1 MSPNSVW
8 RADLAL
14 AANAF
19 IWGSTFVVVKR
30 ALDDASPLVFLSL
43 RFAIAALA
51 LALIFRG
58 RWNLERRLAA
68 SIGGGCVAGLCLF
81 AGYAFQTA
89 GLKYTSAAKSA
100 FLTGTSIAMVPFL
113 AAAVYRRRPEL
124 SEILGVL
131 VVSAGMGLMTLEG
144 QSLTLERGE
153 WLTLLCAAGFAA
165 HIVALGYYAKRVSF
179 EVVAV
184 MQVAVAGLLA
194 GGTFWWMENPFLR
207 WSAGVLVA
215 LVITGLLATALAFS
229 VQAWAQQYTSATHTA
244 VIFALEP
251 IFAWLTSFLSTGETL
266 SRQAALGAVLILAG
280 IMMVELK
287 PIKTSRHQ
295 SS

>member
-1 MSPNSVW
+1 MTRNSVW

-14 AANAF
+14 AGNAL

-30 ALDDASPLVFLSL
+30 ALDDASPLIFLAL
-43 RFAIAALA
+43 RFALATLA

-58 RWNLERRLAA
+58 RWNVQERLAA
-68 SIGGGCVAGLCLF
+68 SMAGGVVAGFCLF
-81 AGYAFQTA
+81 AGYAFQTV
-89 GLKYTSAAKSA
+89 GLQYTSAAKSA
-100 FLTGTSIAMVPFL
+100 FLTGTSIAMVPFA
-113 AAAVYRRRPEL
+113 AAAVYRRRPGL

-131 VVSAGMGLMTLEG
+131 IVTAGMGFMTLEN
-144 QSLTLERGE
+144 QALALERGE

-184 MQVAVAGLLA
+184 MQVAVSALLA
-194 GGTFWWMENPFLR
+194 GGTCWWLEEPFLN
-207 WSAGVLVA
+207 WSAGVLSA
-215 LVITGLLATALAFS
+215 LGVTGLLATALAFS

-251 IFAWLTSFLSTGETL
+251 LFAWLTSFLLTGETL
-266 SRQAALGAVLILAG
+266 SRQATLGAVLILAG
-280 IMMVELK
+280 ILIVELK
-287 PIKTSRHQ
+287 PAKTGWHQ
-295 SS
+295 WS